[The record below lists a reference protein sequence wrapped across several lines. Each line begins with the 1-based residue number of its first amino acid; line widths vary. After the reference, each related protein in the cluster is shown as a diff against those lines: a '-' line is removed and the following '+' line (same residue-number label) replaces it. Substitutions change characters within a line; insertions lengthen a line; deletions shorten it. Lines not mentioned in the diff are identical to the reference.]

1 MHRTFTTPEPVSLY
15 VELRTGHLVI
25 HTDDVTETVVDV
37 TGEGA
42 DEDGADSVE
51 QRGDS
56 LAVVALQ
63 GRHGFFGS
71 ALRRLSV
78 QLTVPHDS
86 TLVAKLGSAD
96 VRVEGRLGETT
107 VQSGSGDVR
116 VEELA
121 GDATIAT
128 GSGDVHVDTV
138 GGSLQVKCGSGD
150 VALDELDG
158 PVQVSTGSGDV
169 VITTARRSVSVKSGS
184 GDMRVREALGDVL
197 LSTASGDLVVDVMH
211 KGQLAAKNVSGDITV
226 GIPAGVPVWTDVS
239 STTGTIRSTLQ
250 ANGAPDEDQDYI
262 ELRARTIS
270 GDVHLQQI

>member
-1 MHRTFTTPEPVSLY
+1 MQHTFSTPEPVSLY
-15 VELRTGHLVI
+15 VELRTGHLVV
-25 HTDDVTETVVDV
+25 HTDDVTETLVEV

-42 DEDGADSVE
+42 DEPGAVSVE
-51 QRGDS
+51 QRGDTI
-56 LAVVALQ
+56 AVVGLQ

-78 QLTVPHDS
+78 QVTTPHDS
-86 TLVAKLGSAD
+86 SLVAKLGSAD

-116 VEELA
+116 IAELA
-121 GDATIAT
+121 GEATIAT

-138 GGSLQVKCGSGD
+138 GGALQVKCGSGD
-150 VALDELDG
+150 VSLDEVDG

-169 VITTARRSVSVKSGS
+169 VITTARRPVAVKSGS

-197 LSTASGDLVVDVMH
+197 LSTASGDLVVDLMH
-211 KGQLAAKNVSGDITV
+211 RGQLAAKNVSGDITV
-226 GIPAGVPVWTDVS
+226 GVPAGVPVWTDVS
-239 STTGTIRSTLQ
+239 STTGSIRSTLQ
-250 ANGAPDEDQDYI
+250 SNGAPDEGQDHI

-270 GDVHLQQI
+270 GDVHLQQV